1 MLLLIQVALFHSFW
15 QLSSIPLYI
24 CTTSSLSINGHL
36 GYFHVLAVVNS
47 AAMNTGVPVSFW
59 IVLSGYMPRSGIG
72 GSHGN
77 SIFSFF
83 KELLYC
89 FPWWLYQFI
98 FPPTMEESSLFST
111 LVCVFNLHF
120 ILWDLQAHSMVEELV

>member
-47 AAMNTGVPVSFW
+47 AAMNTGVPVSF
-59 IVLSGYMPRSGIG
+59 
-72 GSHGN
+72 
-77 SIFSFF
+77 
-83 KELLYC
+83 
-89 FPWWLYQFI
+89 
-98 FPPTMEESSLFST
+98 
-111 LVCVFNLHF
+111 
-120 ILWDLQAHSMVEELV
+120 